1 MKLHWIF
8 NRYMRPDDGGE
19 GSGGGAAVIDRGDD
33 FTPTGPDAPKG
44 AASEVQVTDDDLT
57 KLPKAKAEAKA
68 EAKAKSLRSEAP
80 APEDE
85 VDVDPE
91 NPDGDPQGEGDEAK
105 KGRKDT
111 RIPLAR
117 HKEILAKERAQ
128 REALERQL
136 AQTKQ
141 AETIAASNE
150 KIAEAETKLL
160 TLEREYAK
168 LVSDGEHEKA
178 AIKMAE
184 IRTTERGI
192 NSARTSFEVSAAE
205 ARAYERVQYDNT
217 VERLEAAYPVLNE
230 DHDDFDAEL
239 MADVVE
245 LRDGF
250 IATGKY
256 TRAQAL
262 KKAAE
267 TLVGVKTAK
276 QATAVKTEVR
286 VTAEDVAKAK
296 AEERAAAQREKN
308 GKVAAAQPP
317 NPKGVGADHDKMGGA
332 VTPEAVMKMKH
343 EDFVK
348 LSEADLA
355 RLRGDEL

>member
-8 NRYMRPDDGGE
+8 DRYLAPAGDADD
-19 GSGGGAAVIDRGDD
+19 GGAAVTDRGDD
-33 FTPTGPDAPKG
+33 FTPTGADAAKDEPAKVEPS
-44 AASEVQVTDDDLT
+44 ADDLE
-57 KLPKAKAEAKA
+57 KLPKTGKPGKPAKG
-68 EAKAKSLRSEAP
+68 LRDEAP
-80 APEDE
+80 ATEDE
-85 VDVDPE
+85 NDVDPDD
-91 NPDGDPQGEGDEAK
+91 PDDDKDDKDDK
-105 KGRKDT
+105 KARKDT

-117 HKEILAKERAQ
+117 HKEILARERQQ

-141 AETIAASNE
+141 AEQIASSNE

-160 TLEREYAK
+160 DMEKQYAK
-168 LVSDGEHEKA
+168 LVSDGDHEKA
-178 AIKMAE
+178 AALMAQ

-192 NSARTSFEVSAAE
+192 NQARTAFEVQASE

-230 DHDDFDAEL
+230 DHEDFDADL
-239 MADVVE
+239 MGEVVE

-256 TRAQAL
+256 SRAQAI

-267 TLVGVKTAK
+267 TLMGVKTAK
-276 QATAVKTEVR
+276 QATAVKTDVR
-286 VTAEDVAKAK
+286 VAADDVAKAK
-296 AEERAAAQREKN
+296 AEDRAAAQREKN
-308 GKVAAAQPP
+308 AKVAASQPP
-317 NPKGVGADHDKMGGA
+317 NTKGVGADHDKLGGV
-332 VTPEAVMKMKH
+332 VTAEAAIKMSQD
-343 EDFVK
+343 EFAK
-348 LSEADLA
+348 LSEADKA

>member
-8 NRYMRPDDGGE
+8 NRYLRPDDGE
-19 GSGGGAAVIDRGDD
+19 SGGGGSAAVDRGDD
-33 FTPTGPDAPKG
+33 FTPTGPDAPKTAP
-44 AASEVQVTDDDLT
+44 AAPEVTAEDLT
-57 KLPKAKAEAKA
+57 KLPKTKG
-68 EAKAKSLRSEAP
+68 LRSEAP

-85 VDVDPE
+85 ADVDPD
-91 NPDGDPQGEGDEAK
+91 NPDGDPNAEKGVDDDK
-105 KGRKDT
+105 KARKDT

-117 HKEILAKERAQ
+117 HKEILAKERSA
-128 REALERQL
+128 REVLERQL

-141 AETIAASNE
+141 AEQLASSNE

-160 TLEREYAK
+160 EMEKQYAK
-168 LVSDGEHEKA
+168 MVSDGEHEKA
-178 AIKMAE
+178 AALMAQ
-184 IRTTERGI
+184 IRVTERGI
-192 NSARTSFEVSAAE
+192 NQARTAFEVQASE

-230 DHDDFDAEL
+230 DHEDFDAEL
-239 MADVVE
+239 MAEVVE

-250 IATGKY
+250 IATGRY
-256 TRAQAL
+256 TRAQAI

-276 QATAVKTEVR
+276 QATAVKTDVR
-286 VTAEDVAKAK
+286 VTEADVAKAK
-296 AEERAAAQREKN
+296 AEERAAAQRAKN

-317 NPKGVGADHDKMGGA
+317 NPKGVGADHDKMGGV
-332 VTPEAVMKMKH
+332 VTAEAVMKMKH

-348 LSEADLA
+348 LREADLA